1 MDVKRIGVLAILGS
15 SMMWALEPICAK
27 FAYRDSDF
35 LQTSTVRAIV
45 IAFVSLLYVALT
57 NKGSL
62 RVKRTQVPKLV
73 YIALAGT
80 IAADTFYFYSLSRV
94 GYPVVNAVLIAH
106 MQPIFIVLF
115 GFFVLRESLTR
126 FDYAGIAVM
135 IISGLIVMT
144 GTVEN
149 LIGIKL
155 GRMGDVYVLFA
166 TVFWATTAIAMK
178 KYLADVNSGV
188 ITFYRFSIAS
198 IIFTIYL
205 LVRGPEIRLNIYQVV
220 IGVISAAG
228 TILYY
233 EALKRIKAA
242 QVSALEL
249 STPLF
254 AAILVMF
261 VPDET
266 VTGMQLVGILLLFV
280 GVHLLSRTEKQ
291 AVTFIGD

>member
-1 MDVKRIGVLAILGS
+1 MDAKKIGVMAILGS
-15 SMMWALEPICAK
+15 SVMWAFEPICLK
-27 FAYRDSDF
+27 LAYRSSDF
-35 LQTSTVRAIV
+35 METAAVRAVV
-45 IAFVSLLYVALT
+45 IAVVSLLYVVIT
-57 NKGSL
+57 NKGNL
-62 RVKRTQVPKLV
+62 KVERTKVSKLV

-80 IAADTFYFYSLSRV
+80 VAADTLYLYSLSRA
-94 GYPVVNAVLIAH
+94 GYPVLNAVLIGH

-135 IISGLIVMT
+135 IVSGLIVMT

-155 GRMGDVYVLFA
+155 GRMGDVYVLLA

-178 KYLADVNSGV
+178 KYLTDVNSGV

-220 IGVISAAG
+220 VGVISAAG

-233 EALKRIKAA
+233 EALRRIKAA
-242 QVSALEL
+242 QVGALEL

-291 AVTFIGD
+291 EVTFIGD